1 MLQKMGKGEKII
13 NFNSDQKS
21 IIIRKKRNQALI
33 FELESLNIR
42 EINVQIPFT
51 HQKILALQEE
61 NNQLYIL
68 TNKDFRV
75 YDSEEVYMTETS
87 KSIITSCKQKQWFFN
102 FFRDHRKTT
111 IVMTEE
117 ARVCLRILIPE
128 YHLLSNQSSL
138 KK

>member
-1 MLQKMGKGEKII
+1 MGKGEKII
-13 NFNSDQKS
+13 NFNSEQKS
-21 IIIRKKRNQALI
+21 IIIRKKRNTALI

-87 KSIITSCKQKQWFFN
+87 KSIITSCKQK
-102 FFRDHRKTT
+102 
-111 IVMTEE
+111 
-117 ARVCLRILIPE
+117 
-128 YHLLSNQSSL
+128 
-138 KK
+138 